1 MQRGLILSRQEA
13 DDAKATAWRAQELGY
28 IDAVQAAEIAVDVE
42 SRAVPVSR
50 P

>member
-1 MQRGLILSRQEA
+1 MQTGIILSRQEA
-13 DDAKATAWRAQELGY
+13 DEAKDTAWRAHEAGY

-42 SRAVPVSR
+42 SRAVPVST